1 MNIPYYYFD
10 KRNLPI
16 HIYAWIENYDYRT
29 SSSLRILG
37 FTESMRIIR
46 REIKI
51 AKKSNAPFI
60 SVDRVANIIFH
71 TAFEEDPEWQEKL
84 RTVD

>member
-1 MNIPYYYFD
+1 MNIPFRYFD

-16 HIYAWIENYDYRT
+16 HIYVQLQRYGYVMPLL
-29 SSSLRILG
+29 LRILG
-37 FTESMRIIR
+37 FTKSMRIIR

-51 AKKSNAPFI
+51 AKKSNSTFI
-60 SVDRVANIIFH
+60 SVDRLAKIIIE
-71 TAFEEDPEWQEKL
+71 TVQEDPEWQEKL